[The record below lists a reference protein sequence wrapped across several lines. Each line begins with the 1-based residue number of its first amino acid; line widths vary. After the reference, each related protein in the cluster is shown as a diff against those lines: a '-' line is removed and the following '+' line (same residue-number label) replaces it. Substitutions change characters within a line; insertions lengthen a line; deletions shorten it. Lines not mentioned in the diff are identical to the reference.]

1 MSEAVAPVGAPAPRW
16 RALAVLLFGACV
28 IGLSPIF
35 VRLTETGP
43 AAAGFW
49 RLAFAMPL
57 LAIMTRRTDGP
68 LGRPSKIALIAG
80 LMFTLDLGFWH
91 YGIKYTSVTNA
102 TVLSNLTPVVVTAF
116 AWIFLKQRPRA
127 LFLLAVAV
135 AVGGA
140 WMMAIGKGGGDHLV
154 DPPLGNLLSATTA
167 LWYALYF
174 LAIAEGRK
182 RESASQLMFWS
193 TIVGMPLL
201 LIAALVSG
209 EQVIPAGLGGWGAC
223 IGLGLMHVA
232 GQGSI
237 AWAMGRL
244 PTSTASVV
252 VLVQPVVAAWLGWIL
267 FAEAIGPLQAAG
279 AGVALCGVV
288 LAQWASRARPAAVS
302 A

>member
-1 MSEAVAPVGAPAPRW
+1 MAAAGAPRW
-16 RALAVLLFGACV
+16 RALAVLVFGACV

-43 AAAGFW
+43 SAAGFW

-57 LAIMTRRTDGP
+57 LAIMTRRRDGP
-68 LGRPSKIALIAG
+68 PGKPSKMALLAG
-80 LMFTLDLGFWH
+80 LAFTLDLGFWH

-127 LFLLAVAV
+127 LFLVAVAV

-140 WMMAIGKGGGDHLV
+140 WMMAVGKGGGDHLV
-154 DPPLGNLLSATTA
+154 DPPLGNILSATTA
-167 LWYALYF
+167 FWYALYF

-182 RESASQLMFWS
+182 RESASLLMFWS
-193 TIVGMPLL
+193 TVIGAPLL
-201 LIAALVSG
+201 LIAALVAH
-209 EQVIPAGLGGWGAC
+209 EPVIPPGLGGWGAC
-223 IGLGLMHVA
+223 VGLGLMHVV

-244 PTSTASVV
+244 PTATASVV

-279 AGVALCGVV
+279 AAVALFGVV
-288 LAQWASRARPAAVS
+288 LAQWAARVRPATA